1 MAKNRSEDQTLE
13 NSGATTEAAPNGA
26 APAVAAPAPGAPTTV
41 ASNVIM
47 VKDPDTGVQTR
58 RTDYIRK
65 CWTEKKWSRGQI
77 AKHLSELN
85 AQNGVMDPKNP
96 TQPLKVPYQAVF
108 AVLKKGAESY
118 GGPVAVAPGAVAPQA
133 PTVQAGETQQS

>member
-1 MAKNRSEDQTLE
+1 MAKDKSVDPAPTENQT
-13 NSGATTEAAPNGA
+13 NGA
-26 APAVAAPAPGAPTTV
+26 APTAPPVSAPAPTV

-47 VKDPDTGVQTR
+47 VTDPQTGQSMR

-65 CWTEKKWSRGQI
+65 CWTEYRWSRGQI

-85 AQNGVMDPKNP
+85 EKNGVKDPKDP
-96 TQPLKVPYQAVF
+96 TKPLKVPYQAVF

-118 GGPVAVAPGAVAPQA
+118 GGPIPAAAGGAAPQPPA
-133 PTVQAGETQQS
+133 IQAGAAPSDQQA